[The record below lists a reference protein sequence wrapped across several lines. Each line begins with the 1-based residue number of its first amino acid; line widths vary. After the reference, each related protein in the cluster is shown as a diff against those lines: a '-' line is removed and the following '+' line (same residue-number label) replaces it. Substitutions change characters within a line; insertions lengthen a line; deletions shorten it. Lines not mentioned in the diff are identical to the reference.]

1 MKASQVALF
10 QVSAQK
16 KYFGGAYLKNSHAK
30 VKRPITVKAP
40 MHLVMRSELAKGPC
54 SLLKVERR
62 VQKII
67 YDQGRKFA
75 VKVYRLANAGNH
87 LHLIILPRSR
97 RAFLGFVRAIS
108 GLIARA
114 VLKVQRGCSKGLK
127 FWAQRPFTRIV
138 SWGREYREVCNY
150 LLQNTLEAMGFVPYR
165 PRGRKPSRPLVARL
179 ESS

>member
-10 QVSAQK
+10 QMKVQK
-16 KYFGGAYLKNSHAK
+16 KHFGGAYLKNSHAK
-30 VKRPITVKAP
+30 TKRPITLKTP
-40 MHLVMRSELAKGPC
+40 MHLVMRSELAKGPY
-54 SLLKVERR
+54 SLLKFERR

-67 YDQGRKFA
+67 YDQGRKFG

-114 VLKVQRGCSKGLK
+114 TLKVQRGSAKGLK
-127 FWAQRPFTRIV
+127 FWDKRPFTRIV
-138 SWGREYREVCNY
+138 SWGREYRDVCDY
-150 LLQNTLEAMGFVPYR
+150 LLQNTLEAMGFLPFR
-165 PRGRKPSRPLVARL
+165 PRARVGPVT
-179 ESS
+179 

>member
-10 QVSAQK
+10 QITAQK
-16 KYFGGAYLKNSHAK
+16 KHFGGAYLKNSHAK
-30 VKRPITVKAP
+30 VKRPVTVKAP
-40 MHLVMRSELAKGPC
+40 MHLVMRSELAKGSH
-54 SLLKVERR
+54 SLLKLERR

-67 YDQGRKFA
+67 YDQGRRFG

-87 LHLIILPRSR
+87 LHLVILPRSR
-97 RAFLGFVRAIS
+97 RAFSAFVRAIS

-114 VLKVQRGCSKGLK
+114 VLKVQRGHAKGLK

-150 LLQNTLEAMGFVPYR
+150 LLQNTLEALGFVAYR
-165 PRGRKPSRPLVARL
+165 PRTRNLQLSG
-179 ESS
+179 